1 LPLDSDIINN
11 NKGVMT
17 MNTKLLGAAIRI
29 VPKRMQSKAIAKA
42 LNFIFS
48 DQPLD
53 VEEGTLFHL
62 IVSDI
67 KQQWWLTIDK
77 GVFIP
82 LTKEPADRAKL
93 VSVSSELSTL
103 LLLRGKSAIES
114 AIDNGSVIFEGEQ
127 SQEVANTV
135 KVIKQDKIDDLIGRA
150 YSFLKLKQPPRISI
164 HTVTIADIKTAKD
177 VDFLRDEA
185 IRLESNDLE
194 LALRLMS
201 IAHQARPEGVIIQ
214 QKLKE
219 YRAKQAI

>member
-1 LPLDSDIINN
+1 
-11 NKGVMT
+11 
-17 MNTKLLGAAIRI
+17 
-29 VPKRMQSKAIAKA
+29 MQSKAIAKA
-42 LNFIFS
+42 LNFVFS
-48 DQPLD
+48 EQPLD
-53 VEEGTLFHL
+53 VNEGTVLHL

-67 KQQWWLTIDK
+67 KQQWWLTVEK

-82 LTKEPADRAKL
+82 LTKAPADRAQL

-103 LLLRGKSAIES
+103 LLLRGKNAIES
-114 AIDNGSVIFEGEQ
+114 AIDNGNVIFEGEQ
-127 SQEVANTV
+127 SQEVANSI

-150 YSFLKLKQPPRISI
+150 YSFLKLKQPPRINI

-185 IRLESNDLE
+185 IRLESSDLQ
-194 LALRLMS
+194 LALRLMG